1 LASNG
6 IADIKSVC
14 IIPFYNSAS
23 NGTIQP
29 IQSPFDSAGGGTT
42 SPMCL
47 LGNFNVVISGQNAIY
62 NTQRWT
68 WEQWLNQLNGQNAV
82 NGGMTDGV
90 TSSLISQL
98 DFESSYCY
106 YYVNVERMLPV
117 EKSVP
122 KSVAII
128 GQNLTAKALDFYV
141 FIEYGASVD
150 IDILTGSRV

>member
-1 LASNG
+1 
-6 IADIKSVC
+6 
-14 IIPFYNSAS
+14 
-23 NGTIQP
+23 
-29 IQSPFDSAGGGTT
+29 
-42 SPMCL
+42 L